1 MQAIIESPPAPTAI
15 SQVEARQVAQ
25 QYVAAQID
33 PRFAVTNG
41 EHYNSPALGRACW
54 RFIICQEQDPLSA
67 LMVDA
72 QTGQIVAL
80 TPAEIQVV
88 REKAAIYTA
97 RKQGVLPMNEQG
109 YVLGEYARR
118 EASSYLD
125 DNLSLF
131 YGAVDPV
138 FIQNALPIWQVTIV
152 FKMYDQGPFILG
164 VMDVNAKTGEPLP
177 LSPNQIKRIRER
189 TRAIIRS
196 SSSSSTSC

>member
-1 MQAIIESPPAPTAI
+1 MQAIIESSPAPTAI
-15 SQVEARQVAQ
+15 SQLDARQVAQ

-33 PRFAVTNG
+33 PRFTVNNG
-41 EHYNSPALGRACW
+41 EHYSSQSLGRALW
-54 RFIICQEQDPLSA
+54 RFLIFQEQDPLSA

-72 QTGQIVAL
+72 QTGQVIEL
-80 TPAEIQVV
+80 SQAEIQVV

-97 RKQGVLPMNEQG
+97 RKQGVLPVNERG

-118 EASSYLD
+118 EASGYLD
-125 DNLSLF
+125 DNISMF

-138 FIQNALPIWQVTIV
+138 FIQNDPPIWQVTIV
-152 FKMYDQGPFILG
+152 FKMYDQGPFTLG
-164 VMDVNAKTGEPLP
+164 IMDVNAKTGDPIP
-177 LSPNQIKRIRER
+177 LSPSQIKRIRER